1 MKALILAAGYG
12 TRLYPLTE
20 SVPKPLL
27 EVSDKPIINYI
38 LEKIDLVE
46 NLDEVL
52 IVTNNKFY
60 STFMEW
66 ADKLH
71 GHFKNLTL
79 TVFND
84 GSNSPEDKLG
94 AIGDINFVIE
104 KGALVNKDV
113 LVIGGDNLFDF
124 KLDDFV
130 NTARK
135 RAPEATI
142 GLYNLKNKKEATKYG
157 VLRINQDDK
166 IISFEEKPKNP
177 KSSLIAMCL
186 YYFPKQTFSLLT
198 EYIKDTGHNDTT
210 GGYISWLYKKIA
222 VYGYVFDGMW
232 EDIGHIDSLCKLE
245 EDYRKFISKA
255 HPDVSSG

>member
-20 SVPKPLL
+20 RIPKPLI
-27 EVSDKPIINYI
+27 EVSNKPIINYI
-38 LEKIDLVE
+38 LEKLDPVE

-60 STFMEW
+60 AKFKDW

-71 GHFKNLTL
+71 GNFKNINLTII
-79 TVFND
+79 ND
-84 GSNSPEDKLG
+84 GTKSPEDRLG

-104 KGALVNKDV
+104 NGALGNKDI

-124 KLDDFV
+124 GLDSFIK
-130 NTARK
+130 TARK
-135 RAPEATI
+135 NSPGATI
-142 GLYNLKNKKEATKYG
+142 GLYDIKNKKEATRFG
-157 VLRINQDDK
+157 VLAINQDNK
-166 IISFEEKPKNP
+166 IISFEEKPKDP
-177 KSSLIAMCL
+177 RSSLIATCL
-186 YYFPKQTFSLLT
+186 YYFPKQTFSLFK
-198 EYIKDTGHNDTT
+198 EYIKDTGNNDTT

-245 EDYRKFISKA
+245 EDYKKFIKEEK
-255 HPDVSSG
+255 VER